1 MINEVAIILLW
12 GLFGIKVTGL
22 YIILGVGIGAFIHGY
37 VPTEF
42 LVKYAR
48 INNPLAVP
56 LAVLLGIPLYAN
68 IAGVL
73 PITEALV
80 QQGLPIGTVLA
91 FTMAVT
97 AISFPEM
104 LILKRVLKLPLLV
117 IFAAILTVSIIFT
130 GYLFNAII

>member
-1 MINEVAIILLW
+1 
-12 GLFGIKVTGL
+12 
-22 YIILGVGIGAFIHGY
+22 
-37 VPTEF
+37 